1 MRIVIRHLR
10 SWALGLAACIV
21 IAVGALTASVTI
33 ATLTPAH
40 AQVSAEFQSALEPY
54 GSWQPHP
61 RFGEVWV
68 PYDLPSGW
76 RPYTYGRWVY
86 TEEWG
91 WYWVSDEE
99 EADWG
104 WVAFHYGRWAH
115 DQRLGWFWV
124 PGDEWGPAWVDWR
137 RGDDYVGW
145 AALPPDEVAYEY
157 NNNPAYW
164 IFLPPRYLV
173 APRVRTYFLPPQRTV
188 VVFRRTV
195 IVNRTVRLEHRD
207 HRGRFA
213 VNPGIAPGIVAAA
226 SRRPIQAFRVQP
238 RVLASTQGVAGAVQV
253 RPQDLN
259 RTGQRHQ
266 RGQPRPGG
274 PSQLQATVQP
284 TQAVVQPVARVP
296 QPQALRNDERG
307 RLGPTPPR
315 AAQGATVAPPPPPKS
330 SPAPQQNGAPRQPG
344 GPTPPPGP
352 GAQTPRPTPPV
363 TTSPPATSPQTPP
376 TAPAV
381 TTPPQQLQRR
391 DASPPPGP
399 SGPPPQQPTIV
410 RPIPPQ
416 SAPQSAPQ
424 PPPQQQ
430 LRGPPPPS
438 GGPPPTQPTIVRPIP
453 PQATPPS
460 SPPQPPQQ
468 QLRGPPPPSPGPSP
482 QEQRRLQ
489 PPPPPQPQQVQPPP
503 QPRQMQPPPQPRQVQ
518 PPPQP
523 PRQVQPPPQ
532 QRPVQPPP
540 AAQPQQQKRP
550 PPKPGEKPAEQP
562 K

>member
-1 MRIVIRHLR
+1 LAVAVI
-10 SWALGLAACIV
+10 ACV
-21 IAVGALTASVTI
+21 AIAVGALSASVTI
-33 ATLTPAH
+33 AALAPAH

-54 GSWQPHP
+54 GSWQLHP

-68 PYDLPSGW
+68 PYDLPPGW

-115 DQRLGWFWV
+115 DRRLGWFWV

-145 AALPPDEVAYEY
+145 APLPPDEAIYEY
-157 NNNPAYW
+157 GNDPAYW

-207 HRGRFA
+207 HRRRFA

-226 SRRPIQAFRVQP
+226 SRRPVQTFQVQP

-296 QPQALRNDERG
+296 QPQALRSDERG
-307 RLGPTPPR
+307 RLGPNPPR

-330 SPAPQQNGAPRQPG
+330 SPAPQPNGAPRQPG
-344 GPTPPPGP
+344 GPTPPGGP
-352 GAQTPRPTPPV
+352 AVQTPRPTPPV
-363 TTSPPATSPQTPP
+363 TAQPPATPPQTTPPP
-376 TAPAV
+376 TTPPAV
-381 TTPPQQLQRR
+381 TTPPQPLQRR
-391 DASPPPGP
+391 DVSPPPGP
-399 SGPPPQQPTIV
+399 SGPPPQQPAIV
-410 RPIPPQ
+410 RPVPPQ
-416 SAPQSAPQ
+416 
-424 PPPQQQ
+424 
-430 LRGPPPPS
+430 G
-438 GGPPPTQPTIVRPIP
+438 T
-453 PQATPPS
+453 
-460 SPPQPPQQ
+460 
-468 QLRGPPPPSPGPSP
+468 
-482 QEQRRLQ
+482 
-489 PPPPPQPQQVQPPP
+489 PPPPPQPQPPPQERRLQQPPPQPRQVQPPPQPRQVQPPP
-503 QPRQMQPPPQPRQVQ
+503 QPRQMQ